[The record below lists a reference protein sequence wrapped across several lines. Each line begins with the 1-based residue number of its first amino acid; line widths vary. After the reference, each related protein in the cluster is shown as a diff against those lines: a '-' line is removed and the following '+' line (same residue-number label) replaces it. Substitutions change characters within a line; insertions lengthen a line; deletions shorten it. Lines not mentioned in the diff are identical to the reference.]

1 MSGFSYVVPPSLLLS
16 TSARKWI
23 QVAAHLSE
31 VFIVG
36 IAGLI
41 YWTSDLEEGYVIPH
55 GDVLMTGIMTGAFAV
70 AVLWIAMGAFVRK
83 FDKTSDSKR
92 ALWWLILWLTGPIGA
107 LAYFYQ
113 VYLPQTKPQETPEQ
127 AFTATGN

>member
-70 AVLWIAMGAFVRK
+70 AVLWIAMGA
-83 FDKTSDSKR
+83 
-92 ALWWLILWLTGPIGA
+92 